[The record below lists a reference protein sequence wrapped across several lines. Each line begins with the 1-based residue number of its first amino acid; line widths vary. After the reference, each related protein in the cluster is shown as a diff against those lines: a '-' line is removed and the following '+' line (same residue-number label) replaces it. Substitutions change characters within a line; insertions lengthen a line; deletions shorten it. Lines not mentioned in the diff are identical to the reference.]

1 VFFSCKKLV
10 AAKKQMS
17 ILQAP
22 NILVIQ
28 LKVGW
33 LNICFFIFCYV
44 INSVSCNLLEICYTI
59 ELFDNTGYIV
69 ILCFCNNGVVVNLA
83 CRDSRA
89 YWVARLIKLLDLK
102 RLWCFLTS
110 CAKQARYRVCQ
121 FLHIDVNIDMII
133 GV

>member
-33 LNICFFIFCYV
+33 LNICLFIFCYV
-44 INSVSCNLLEICYTI
+44 INSISCNNCNLSM
-59 ELFDNTGYIV
+59 ELFDNTVYIV
-69 ILCFCNNGVVVNLA
+69 ILCFCCYLCFCNNGVLVNLA

-89 YWVARLIKLLDLK
+89 YWAAR
-102 RLWCFLTS
+102 
-110 CAKQARYRVCQ
+110 
-121 FLHIDVNIDMII
+121 
-133 GV
+133 